1 MEFSDYLKEFINN
14 EKYNEL
20 NNYIAHGKST
30 LLSHSINVA
39 YLSYLKA
46 IKKPNKYDIKSLVR
60 GALLH
65 DLYFYDWHKKGHG
78 RLHGFYHPKK
88 AYNNAIKYFQVNKK
102 EENIIKSHMFPL
114 TLFIIP
120 KYIESWLV
128 QRMDKKATF
137 LEMKHKKINYC
148 LFDLSNIKK
157 DNQVSD

>member
-1 MEFSDYLKEFINN
+1 MEFSDYLIEFINN

-20 NNYIAHGKST
+20 NNYIAHGRST

-120 KYIESWLV
+120 KYRESWLV

-148 LFDLSNIKK
+148 LFDLSNTKER
-157 DNQVSD
+157 

>member
-20 NNYIAHGKST
+20 NNYIAHGRST

-65 DLYFYDWHKKGHG
+65 DLYFYDWHKKGH
-78 RLHGFYHPKK
+78 
-88 AYNNAIKYFQVNKK
+88 
-102 EENIIKSHMFPL
+102 
-114 TLFIIP
+114 
-120 KYIESWLV
+120 
-128 QRMDKKATF
+128 
-137 LEMKHKKINYC
+137 
-148 LFDLSNIKK
+148 
-157 DNQVSD
+157 